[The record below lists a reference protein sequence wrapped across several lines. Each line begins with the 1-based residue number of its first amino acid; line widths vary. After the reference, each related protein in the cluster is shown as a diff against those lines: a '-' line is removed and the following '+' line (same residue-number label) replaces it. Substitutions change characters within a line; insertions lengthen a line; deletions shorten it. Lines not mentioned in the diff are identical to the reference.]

1 MHCLLA
7 TSLSPLSPSL
17 LPLCSPCPLSLYNP
31 ILFSLQALRVPASW
45 SGWRRWVRLPLGW
58 GRGVGVWGYGRR
70 ETPPP
75 LLLLLNLLSA
85 LPSSSS
91 SSSMLGYPN
100 RAHGADDTVRVHGSS
115 SSVRASRTCPQ
126 DPPTAQLETTV
137 RRTPRKVPSS
147 PLAGCSRRAR
157 SAALLPEQSPTAP
170 PAAASRAWTEI
181 HRGSPRISVLQ
192 LVWGPRR
199 SVMTPPPVS
208 TNSIHP
214 TQHTR
219 AFILRCTHASAL
231 RAVRYIQTYRVTS
244 VNQGDSGDYL
254 RLFVDY
260 LKLFVFSKIIW
271 IVCGLFF

>member
-17 LPLCSPCPLSLYNP
+17 LPLYSPCPLSLYNP

-91 SSSMLGYPN
+91 SSMLGYPN

-137 RRTPRKVPSS
+137 RRTPRKVPAS

-157 SAALLPEQSPTAP
+157 SAALLPASELNGAAGGRQPGLDRDPSRLTSNLCLAACLGVPPIGNDPTTSVHQQHP
-170 PAAASRAWTEI
+170 PHPTHPRIHTQMYTCQRAARSEI
-181 HRGSPRISVLQ
+181 HTNISCNISKPGGL
-192 LVWGPRR
+192 G
-199 SVMTPPPVS
+199 
-208 TNSIHP
+208 
-214 TQHTR
+214 
-219 AFILRCTHASAL
+219 
-231 RAVRYIQTYRVTS
+231 
-244 VNQGDSGDYL
+244 
-254 RLFVDY
+254 RLFA
-260 LKLFVFSKIIW
+260 
-271 IVCGLFF
+271 IVC